1 MKTEPRPPNE
11 VLGFIL
17 VTFEEIEAA
26 VRAREAL
33 SGAIRD
39 DLGGRKLFV
48 QFSNEAPAA
57 SSSPSSLP
65 CTSSTAQVVIP
76 GLSIIEGFLSPDEE
90 ATILGAIDSRPFETS
105 IQRRVQHYGFA
116 FRYDTRDVDADAPLG
131 PMPDFCASVLTRLE
145 LLRPDIATPNQVTV
159 NEYLP
164 GQGIAPHIDT
174 PGVFTE
180 YIASLSLGSDIV
192 MDFRLASNPNIV
204 KHILLRRG
212 SMCLMVGEAR
222 YLWKHGIAYRNH
234 TRHHPWPLVASFLE
248 SLAPASLVADIGCG
262 NGKYLGINNDLM
274 MIGSDHSIPLLT
286 RQFKT
291 QDVMVEWKLQ
301 QKYIDA
307 NEPVPAHVQM
317 DNERK
322 WAVYQ
327 RYCHVYKDLELEM
340 LVRQAKPLDPV
351 STPATALT
359 ELTDEMKK
367 DALASCSVLFGD
379 AAFCNLLKQEGVP
392 LDNARL
398 LMTESVEQLLRVLVT
413 HHKMIMSNSTP
424 LKLGSLFLPV
434 LALTSADP
442 LRPDVFGVMDAVLT
456 RLVPPLHVS
465 TAAIAMARRPLVKL
479 LVLYHDPTI
488 ALHLDHT
495 LPQWSDSTFRC
506 SRMWLL
512 SNCVDVGESGIL
524 PDSWLASLFES
535 SDHKSTIPLAALSNI
550 WDCLI
555 VNASAT
561 YPSIIGVFVVLYAI
575 LQSKKR
581 LLSLTNATSLQSV
594 MMQLLV
600 ETLSQSPSQ
609 LMQQVQTLIN
619 TTPFS
624 FTTKLC
630 DAGMETSQHTGE
642 KSISRTN
649 STSNVVASPRTGS
662 KDQLESSAA
671 TQSSGNASM
680 SKFGASLSSMNSKF
694 FAGASKLTASIMKNE
709 SDKSSASSNVA
720 THSTGNNRSD
730 SFHLESTA
738 VYFSM
743 TISACEV
750 IPSVFRGFK
759 STCTEKVGRASY
771 LFLQNQ
777 YLARGRIPTSFAFNS
792 ESVTDPAA
800 FDAVM
805 ATLQPI
811 KSSVHICI
819 MGHGYARHA
828 NHLIKDLNIPK
839 SLVADMLAKDAAQIN
854 DAVLFLAK
862 RGFPYVS
869 VVEGGYASTHRF
881 LSKSRLFSLSDLT
894 DHDQKACDLCQ
905 QDAAL
910 KTRGRA
916 SSVSHH
922 SDEEDEYIQRTEG
935 GVCLGRFGPDGR
947 KKVVTAGTKTG
958 RTSISSPSTASTYFN
973 NMTNVLKD
981 STKTMAAV
989 SSKTLKAVPG
999 SDKMTDALKDS
1010 RNWMLK
1016 KTESI
1021 HLNDVSTSMTSGTP
1035 LHATTASDTTVCTHV
1050 GMRSV
1055 VDVAANPATMLK
1067 KAANSFANSLGNA
1080 EPPMMYETLDR
1091 GLDVDTISISPPT
1104 SSPGHSSHTSS
1115 VPAAAQSSCAS
1126 SGSSTVKKPSSK
1138 AKEAVFSI
1146 DDDDDEEDEADS
1158 FMGDA
1163 NIHDT
1168 DHTSA
1173 MTPPPSSVVVHT
1185 VSKHGVHALKKGM
1198 QIRMVDLLPLV
1209 SSPLFSCY
1217 KKKARGT
1224 ETLMLPRHVVI
1235 AEDHVLVLKADKVQ
1249 DDVSYVRS
1257 CHHLSHIARMTCMKK
1272 NALMV
1277 TFYLSFDGKQKQKA
1291 YEVQQRDALIKVI
1304 RTSMESL
1311 AAQKESDEDSAA

>member
-1 MKTEPRPPNE
+1 
-11 VLGFIL
+11 
-17 VTFEEIEAA
+17 
-26 VRAREAL
+26 
-33 SGAIRD
+33 
-39 DLGGRKLFV
+39 
-48 QFSNEAPAA
+48 
-57 SSSPSSLP
+57 
-65 CTSSTAQVVIP
+65 
-76 GLSIIEGFLSPDEE
+76 
-90 ATILGAIDSRPFETS
+90 
-105 IQRRVQHYGFA
+105 
-116 FRYDTRDVDADAPLG
+116 
-131 PMPDFCASVLTRLE
+131 
-145 LLRPDIATPNQVTV
+145 
-159 NEYLP
+159 
-164 GQGIAPHIDT
+164 
-174 PGVFTE
+174 
-180 YIASLSLGSDIV
+180 
-192 MDFRLASNPNIV
+192 
-204 KHILLRRG
+204 
-212 SMCLMVGEAR
+212 
-222 YLWKHGIAYRNH
+222 
-234 TRHHPWPLVASFLE
+234 
-248 SLAPASLVADIGCG
+248 
-262 NGKYLGINNDLM
+262 
-274 MIGSDHSIPLLT
+274 
-286 RQFKT
+286 
-291 QDVMVEWKLQ
+291 MVEWKLQ

-340 LVRQAKPLDPV
+340 LVRQVPGLVVAKIASSQGMSSFDDIFGESTDLMGVPSTTSVSASSASISLESLGLDDLNLGDTKQPTQLPPTASTSGDPSDFLDWLDQKSPTKASDVPIVVPTAKAPAISDADMFSLDDTPSQASTTTEAAPQPPGNPFAAPILSSTTPSTASSSPAPVTPVPATVLQTDICAFSASPPMPVQSSKQPTPQHSTNKSVEAGGPSQTNNSPPHSNTSGPLSMGLPHSNSNNSPVAPIQLSTTQSTALPHSHPRIEAVQIEGGSRHSSFDSFTSQTPVASGAETSSPSLNTTKANDQLRATYRQAGKIPAAERLHSWTVLLEAKPLDPV

-413 HHKMIMSNSTP
+413 HHKMIMSNPTP

-456 RLVPPLHVS
+456 RLVPPLHVT

-495 LPQWSDSTFRC
+495 LPQWSDS
-506 SRMWLL
+506 
-512 SNCVDVGESGIL
+512 ESGIL

-630 DAGMETSQHTGE
+630 DAGMDTSQHTGE

-709 SDKSSASSNVA
+709 SDKSSASSSVA
-720 THSTGNNRSD
+720 TNSTGNNRSD

-759 STCTEKVGRASY
+759 STCTEKIRFFIVDCRPEE
-771 LFLQNQ
+771 

-1021 HLNDVSTSMTSGTP
+1021 HLNDVSTSMTSG
-1035 LHATTASDTTVCTHV
+1035 
-1050 GMRSV
+1050 MRSV

-1080 EPPMMYETLDR
+1080 EPPM
-1091 GLDVDTISISPPT
+1091 IPPT

-1185 VSKHGVHALKKGM
+1185 VSKHEVHALKKGM